1 MSSVDKMIVNSSRL
15 AVQEQMEA
23 TYRLRMQLTISHFR
37 ASDSGRYVCQ
47 AKNSLGEAE
56 EAIQTYGNHLIC
68 LLVSWLHHDVVSL
81 DVVYIS
87 SFM

>member
-1 MSSVDKMIVNSSRL
+1 MIVNSSRL

-56 EAIQTYGNHLIC
+56 EAIQTYGNDHVAPFSIHFINIDAAVIC
-68 LLVSWLHHDVVSL
+68 
-81 DVVYIS
+81 I
-87 SFM
+87 FMRLTLEPVGR